1 MGNTCGGAPHSTTR
15 LGPQGETRG
24 FKPWTKKIKV
34 LTFPSPSKNLDAWRP
49 DRADSQRLLAGALR
63 RCRCLW
69 LVLTSWGT
77 LACKVRRCSHAG
89 VPGWTPGGV
98 AWEPAPWRD
107 KLGALRDISS
117 TLSQSVC
124 WGTQHNPRLGPDR
137 LMRRVL
143 SEERGKCCPPRPVCG
158 YSRATPR
165 SATHYLNCRRCQP
178 SQSTGPRQSAFAF
191 GSPVG
196 VGCRGLGGGGGVL
209 LRSPA

>member
-1 MGNTCGGAPHSTTR
+1 MCMMQCFGGFATVLASKVGSVSASEHRASKRSTVPAEQGRKGRSLGNTCGGAPHSTTR

-69 LVLTSWGT
+69 LMLTSWGT

-107 KLGALRDISS
+107 KLGALRDMSS

-124 WGTQHNPRLGPDR
+124 WRTQHNPRLGPDR
-137 LMRRVL
+137 LMRRAK
-143 SEERGKCCPPRPVCG
+143 RGKR
-158 YSRATPR
+158 
-165 SATHYLNCRRCQP
+165 
-178 SQSTGPRQSAFAF
+178 
-191 GSPVG
+191 
-196 VGCRGLGGGGGVL
+196 
-209 LRSPA
+209 

>member
-34 LTFPSPSKNLDAWRP
+34 LTFPSPSKNLDAWWP

-107 KLGALRDISS
+107 KLGALRDMSS
-117 TLSQSVC
+117 TLSQSAC
-124 WGTQHNPRLGPDR
+124 W
-137 LMRRVL
+137 RR
-143 SEERGKCCPPRPVCG
+143 RR
-158 YSRATPR
+158 RRRR
-165 SATHYLNCRRCQP
+165 SLFVFMDTIE
-178 SQSTGPRQSAFAF
+178 GPRAPAVTPTAHHSSLTRVRAAPL
-191 GSPVG
+191 SPW
-196 VGCRGLGGGGGVL
+196 
-209 LRSPA
+209 